1 MAHHFLFTFF
11 GDCALEQKA
20 VPLQPILECIKQ
32 TNHMNNK
39 ILIFFFLLAGLLASN
54 GVMMAQHD
62 HHHHHNKMS
71 DAHIAGHVLDANTQE
86 HLAFVNVQVKGTS
99 MGCLTDESGHFYLKN
114 LPIGTHTV
122 VFSMMGYETIEKTV
136 TLQRDTLIE
145 LKVAIAE
152 TSFVIDNVVV
162 TANKYATK
170 QKEVATIVNVISPLI
185 IESTASNSM
194 ADVLNFQT
202 GLRVEET
209 CSNCGV
215 PQIRINGLEGPY
227 TQILMDSRPIF
238 SSLASVYGLEQLP
251 AGMVDRIEVIRGGG
265 SALYG
270 ANAIAGVVNIITK
283 EPTRNFFNVSNS
295 SAFTERGT
303 YDINTN
309 LNASVVSENQKAG
322 IYLFGVQRNRQQ
334 YDRDDDGF
342 SDIPHLNSTTAGF
355 RSFFK
360 TSEYSKLT
368 AEYHHTTEYRRGGYG
383 IDSLQPHE
391 SPLCEQLRHNID
403 AATAKWDMYS
413 TDSRHFISAYTS
425 FQHIAR
431 DSYFG
436 TNMNPNAYG
445 KSTDIVS
452 VTGAQYRFSYACGIA
467 NADLSAGAEYSYN
480 QLRDQILGYGR
491 NTLQRVHLGGGY
503 VQNEWKTTAWSAL
516 IGGRLEQHS
525 LLKKPVFSPRANV
538 RWSPIVNG
546 KSTITGN
553 PLPLTDLIVRLSYA
567 SGYRAPQIYEED
579 LHVGAVGGEVSLIS
593 LDENLRPEYS
603 HSVSGSLD
611 IYKRLGKFDF
621 NVTLEGFFTQLN
633 DIFTLVENGHD
644 AHGNLLLTRTNAS
657 GARVAGVNVEAKLGY
672 GHLLSFQA
680 GYTYNYSR
688 YIEPLQWSEN
698 PNIAPQTRMFRTPE
712 HYGYFLLNIEPV
724 KNFHILT
731 NGKVT
736 GSMLV
741 QHFAG
746 YVPEDEEV
754 VTPVFFEWD
763 VKLCYDIPLYKHY
776 TLEINAGVKNILDH
790 FQRDLDKGMDR
801 DAGFVY
807 GPAAPRTFFAG
818 VNLKI

>member
-1 MAHHFLFTFF
+1 MKKIFSVFVMLCSLLFSSAAMANT
-11 GDCALEQKA
+11 
-20 VPLQPILECIKQ
+20 P
-32 TNHMNNK
+32 T
-39 ILIFFFLLAGLLASN
+39 
-54 GVMMAQHD
+54 
-62 HHHHHNKMS
+62 
-71 DAHIAGHVLDANTQE
+71 DAHIAGHVLDAHTQE
-86 HLAFVNVQVKGTS
+86 HLSFVNVQIKGTS
-99 MGCLTDESGHFYLKN
+99 MGCLTDESGHYYLKN
-114 LPIGTHTV
+114 LPEGKHTII
-122 VFSMMGYETIEKTV
+122 FSMMGYEPLEKSV
-136 TLQRDTLIE
+136 VLHRDTLVEIN
-145 LKVAIAE
+145 VAISE
-152 TSFVIDNVVV
+152 KSFLMDNVVV

-185 IESTASNSM
+185 IESTTSNSM

-215 PQIRINGLEGPY
+215 PQIRINGLEGQY

-283 EPTRNFFNVSNS
+283 EPTRNFFNISNS
-295 SAFTERGT
+295 SAFTQQGN
-303 YDINTN
+303 YDINTSM
-309 LNASVVSENQKAG
+309 NASVVSENQKAG

-342 SDIPHLNSTTAGF
+342 SDIPLLRSTTAGF

-360 TSEYSKLT
+360 TSDYSKIT
-368 AEYHHTTEYRRGGYG
+368 AEYHHTTEYRRGGNG

-391 SPLCEQLRHNID
+391 SLLCEQLRHNID
-403 AATAKWDMYS
+403 AATAKWDFFS
-413 TDSRHFISAYTS
+413 QDSKHFLSAYTS

-431 DSYFG
+431 NSYFG
-436 TNMNPNAYG
+436 TNKNPNAYG
-445 KSTDIVS
+445 KSTDLVS
-452 VTGAQYRFSYACGIA
+452 VTGAQYRFSYPCGIT
-467 NADLSAGAEYSYN
+467 NADLSAGVEYSYN

-491 NTLQRVHLGGGY
+491 NTLQKVHLGGGY
-503 VQNEWKTTAWSAL
+503 VQNEWKTTAWSVL
-516 IGGRLEQHS
+516 VGGRLEQHS
-525 LLKKPVFSPRANV
+525 LLEKPVFSPRANA

-546 KSTITGN
+546 KSTMTDN
-553 PLPLTDLIVRLSYA
+553 PLPLTDLILRVSYA

-593 LDENLRPEYS
+593 LDKDLRPEYS
-603 HSVSGSLD
+603 HSISGSVD
-611 IYKRLGKFDF
+611 MYKRFGKWDM
-621 NVTLEGFFTQLN
+621 NLTVEGFFTQLN
-633 DIFTLVENGHD
+633 DVFTLVENGHD
-644 AHGNLLLTRTNAS
+644 AMGNLLLTRTNAS
-657 GARVAGVNVEAKLGY
+657 GARVSGVNLEAKFSY
-672 GHLLSFQA
+672 GHLLNFQA
-680 GYTYNYSR
+680 GYTYNHSR
-688 YIEPLQWSEN
+688 YIEPEQWSEN
-698 PNIAPQTRMFRTPE
+698 PNIAPQRRMFRTPE
-712 HYGYFLLNIEPV
+712 HYGYFLLNIEPI
-724 KNFHILT
+724 KHFHILT

-746 YVPEDEEV
+746 YIPEDEEV
-754 VTPVFFEWD
+754 TTPTFFEWD
-763 VKLCYDIPLYKHY
+763 FKLCYDIPIYKHY

-790 FQRDLDKGMDR
+790 FQRDLDQGMDR

-818 VNLKI
+818 INLKI

>member
-1 MAHHFLFTFF
+1 MKTKNILLFISLLISF
-11 GDCALEQKA
+11 
-20 VPLQPILECIKQ
+20 PLWA
-32 TNHMNNK
+32 TD
-39 ILIFFFLLAGLLASN
+39 
-54 GVMMAQHD
+54 VT
-62 HHHHHNKMS
+62 

-86 HLAFVNVQVKGTS
+86 HLAFANVQVKGTS

-114 LPIGTHTV
+114 LPVGTHTV

-360 TSEYSKLT
+360 TSEYSKLI

-611 IYKRLGKFDF
+611 MYKRLGKFDF

-633 DIFTLVENGHD
+633 DVFTLVENGHD

>member
-1 MAHHFLFTFF
+1 MNKNFLFF
-11 GDCALEQKA
+11 
-20 VPLQPILECIKQ
+20 
-32 TNHMNNK
+32 
-39 ILIFFFLLAGLLASN
+39 LITCLLIGSMSSYADHHHSHH
-54 GVMMAQHD
+54 HD
-62 HHHHHNKMS
+62 HHHADNHQKIS
-71 DAHIAGHVLDANTQE
+71 DAHIAGHVLDAHTGE
-86 HLAFVNVQVKGTS
+86 HLSYVNVQIEGTAL
-99 MGCLTDESGHFYLKN
+99 GCLTDESGHFYLKN
-114 LPIGTHTV
+114 LPEGKITLI
-122 VFSMMGYETIEKTV
+122 FSMMGYESEKRTV
-136 TLQRDTLIE
+136 VLQRDTLMEIN
-145 LKVAIAE
+145 VSIAE
-152 TSFVIDNVVV
+152 TSFMIDNVVV
-162 TANKYATK
+162 TANKYETK

-185 IESTASNSM
+185 IESTTSNSM

-215 PQIRINGLEGPY
+215 PQIRINGLEGQY

-251 AGMVDRIEVIRGGG
+251 AGMVDRVEVIRGGG

-283 EPTRNFFNVSNS
+283 EPNRNSLNISNT
-295 SAFTERGT
+295 SAFSEQGT

-309 LNASVVSENQKAG
+309 MNASVVAENQKAG
-322 IYLFGVQRNRQQ
+322 IFLFGVQRNRQQ
-334 YDRDDDGF
+334 YDRDKDGY
-342 SDIPHLNSTTAGF
+342 SDIPHLNSTTVGF
-355 RSFFK
+355 RSYFK
-360 TSEYSKLT
+360 TSDYSKIT
-368 AEYHHTTEYRRGGYG
+368 AEYHHTTEFRRGGYG

-391 SPLCEQLRHNID
+391 SPLTEQLRHNID
-403 AATAKWDMYS
+403 AMTAKWDMFS
-413 TDSRHFISAYTS
+413 ADNKHFVSAYTS

-436 TNMNPNAYG
+436 TNYNPNAYG

-452 VTGAQYRFSYACGIA
+452 VTGAQYRFSYPCGIM

-480 QLRDQILGYGR
+480 QLRDQILGYDR

-503 VQNEWKTTAWSAL
+503 VQNEWKNKQWSIL

-525 LLKKPVFSPRANV
+525 LLDKPIFSPRANV
-538 RWSPIVNG
+538 RYTPIDPIILRV
-546 KSTITGN
+546 
-553 PLPLTDLIVRLSYA
+553 SYA

-593 LDENLRPEYS
+593 LDENLKPEYS
-603 HSVSGSLD
+603 HSISGSVD
-611 IYKRLGKFDF
+611 MYKRFGKWDL
-621 NVTLEGFFTQLN
+621 NLTIEGFFTQLN
-633 DIFTLVENGHD
+633 DVFALVENGHD

-657 GARVAGVNVEAKLGY
+657 GARVAGLNLEAKVGF
-672 GHLLSFQA
+672 GHLLTFQA
-680 GYTYNYSR
+680 GYTYNHSR

-698 PNIAPQTRMFRTPE
+698 PNITPQRRMFRTPD
-712 HYGYFLLNIEPV
+712 HYGYFLCNIEPT
-724 KNFHILT
+724 KNFHIVT

-754 VTPVFFEWD
+754 ITPTFFEWD

-776 TLEINAGVKNILDH
+776 TLEINAGVKNILDN
-790 FQRDLDKGMDR
+790 FQKDIDKGMDR
-801 DAGFVY
+801 DAGYVY
-807 GPAAPRTFFAG
+807 GPATPRTFFAG

>member
-1 MAHHFLFTFF
+1 MS
-11 GDCALEQKA
+11 
-20 VPLQPILECIKQ
+20 IKQ
-32 TNHMNNK
+32 
-39 ILIFFFLLAGLLASN
+39 ILFLLFAGVLVCSPL
-54 GVMMAQHD
+54 MA
-62 HHHHHNKMS
+62 NTAT
-71 DAHIAGHVLDANTQE
+71 DAHVAGHVLDAHTRE
-86 HLAFVNVQVKGTS
+86 HLSFVNVQIKGTTL
-99 MGCLTDESGHFYLKN
+99 GCLTDESGHFYLKN
-114 LPIGTHTV
+114 LPEGQLTL
-122 VFSMMGYETIEKTV
+122 VFSMMGYETLEKVV
-136 TLQRDTLIE
+136 TLHRDTLVE
-145 LKVAIAE
+145 MNVAISE

-185 IESTASNSM
+185 IESTTSNSM

-215 PQIRINGLEGPY
+215 PQIRINGLEGQY

-283 EPTRNFFNVSNS
+283 EPARNFFNISNS
-295 SAFTERGT
+295 SAFTEQGT
-303 YDINTN
+303 YDINTA

-322 IYLFGVQRNRQQ
+322 VFLFGVQRNREQ
-334 YDRDDDGF
+334 YDRDDDGY
-342 SDIPHLNSTTAGF
+342 SDIPLLNSTTVGF

-360 TSEYSKLT
+360 TSDYSKLT

-403 AATAKWDMYS
+403 AATAKWDMY
-413 TDSRHFISAYTS
+413 TADNKHFLSAYTS
-425 FQHIAR
+425 FQHIGR
-431 DSYFG
+431 HSYFG
-436 TNMNPNAYG
+436 TNYNPNAYG

-452 VTGAQYRFSYACGIA
+452 VTGAQYRFSYPCGIM

-480 QLRDQILGYGR
+480 QLRDQILGYDR
-491 NTLQRVHLGGGY
+491 NTLQKVHLGGGY
-503 VQNEWKTTAWSAL
+503 VQNEWKNDAWSIL
-516 IGGRLEQHS
+516 VGGRLEQHS
-525 LLKKPVFSPRANV
+525 LLEKPVFSPRANV

-546 KSTITGN
+546 KSTISDN
-553 PLPLTDLIVRLSYA
+553 PLPLTDLIMRLSYA

-603 HSVSGSLD
+603 HSVSGSVDL
-611 IYKRLGKFDF
+611 YKRFGKWDM
-621 NVTLEGFFTQLN
+621 NLTLEGFFTQLN
-633 DIFTLVENGHD
+633 DVFTLVENGHD
-644 AHGNLLLTRTNAS
+644 AMGNLLLTRTNAS
-657 GARVAGVNVEAKLGY
+657 GARVAGLNIEAKLGY
-672 GHLLSFQA
+672 GHLLTFQA
-680 GYTYNYSR
+680 GYTYNHSR
-688 YIEPLQWSEN
+688 YIDPLQWSEN
-698 PNIAPQTRMFRTPE
+698 TNITPQRRMFRTPE
-712 HYGYFLLNIEPV
+712 HYGYFLLNIEPM

-754 VTPVFFEWD
+754 TTPTFFEWD
-763 VKLCYDIPLYKHY
+763 FKLCYDIPLYKHY
-776 TLEINAGVKNILDH
+776 TLEINAGVKNVLDH
-790 FQRDLDKGMDR
+790 FQRDLDRGMDR
-801 DAGFVY
+801 DAGYIY

-818 VNLKI
+818 INLKI

>member
-1 MAHHFLFTFF
+1 MKTKNILLFISLLISF
-11 GDCALEQKA
+11 
-20 VPLQPILECIKQ
+20 PLWA
-32 TNHMNNK
+32 TD
-39 ILIFFFLLAGLLASN
+39 
-54 GVMMAQHD
+54 VT
-62 HHHHHNKMS
+62 

-86 HLAFVNVQVKGTS
+86 HLAFANVQVKGTS
-99 MGCLTDESGHFYLKN
+99 IGCLTDESGHFYLKN
-114 LPIGTHTV
+114 LPVGTHTV

-467 NADLSAGAEYSYN
+467 NADFSAGAEYSYN

-611 IYKRLGKFDF
+611 MYKRLGKFDF

-633 DIFTLVENGHD
+633 DVFTLVENGHD
-644 AHGNLLLTRTNAS
+644 AQGNLLLTRTNAS

>member
-1 MAHHFLFTFF
+1 MKTKNILLFISLLISF
-11 GDCALEQKA
+11 
-20 VPLQPILECIKQ
+20 PLWE
-32 TNHMNNK
+32 TD
-39 ILIFFFLLAGLLASN
+39 
-54 GVMMAQHD
+54 VT
-62 HHHHHNKMS
+62 

-170 QKEVATIVNVISPLI
+170 QKEVATIVNVVSPLI

-611 IYKRLGKFDF
+611 MYKRLGKFDF

>member
-1 MAHHFLFTFF
+1 MHT
-11 GDCALEQKA
+11 K
-20 VPLQPILECIKQ
+20 
-32 TNHMNNK
+32 K
-39 ILIFFFLLAGLLASN
+39 ILLFLLAGLMTTLPL
-54 GVMMAQHD
+54 MAND
-62 HHHHHNKMS
+62 AT
-71 DAHIAGHVLDANTQE
+71 DAHIAGHVLDAHSQE
-86 HLAFVNVQVKGTS
+86 HLSFVNVQVKGTS
-99 MGCLTDESGHFYLKN
+99 LGCLTDESGHFYLKN
-114 LPIGTHTV
+114 LPEGKLTL
-122 VFSMMGYETIEKTV
+122 VFSMMGYETVEKSL
-136 TLQRDTLIE
+136 TLHRDTLIE
-145 LKVAIAE
+145 MNVAIQE
-152 TSFVIDNVVV
+152 TSFMIDNVVV

-185 IESTASNSM
+185 IESTTSNSM

-215 PQIRINGLEGPY
+215 PQIRINGLEGQY

-283 EPTRNFFNVSNS
+283 EPVRNFFNVSNS
-295 SAFTERGT
+295 SAFTETGA
-303 YDINTN
+303 YDINTSI
-309 LNASVVSENQKAG
+309 NASVVSENQKAG
-322 IYLFGVQRNRQQ
+322 IFLFGVQRNREQ
-334 YDRDDDGF
+334 YDRDDDGY
-342 SDIPHLNSTTAGF
+342 SDIPMLNSTTAGF

-360 TSEYSKLT
+360 TSDYSKLT
-368 AEYHHTTEYRRGGYG
+368 AEYHHTTEHRRGGYG

-403 AATAKWDMYS
+403 AATMKWDMYTADNKHFVS
-413 TDSRHFISAYTS
+413 TYTS
-425 FQHIAR
+425 FQHIGR

-436 TNMNPNAYG
+436 TNYNPNAYG

-452 VTGAQYRFSYACGIA
+452 VTGAQYRFSYPCGIM

-480 QLRDQILGYGR
+480 QLRDQILGYDR
-491 NTLQRVHLGGGY
+491 NTLQKVHLGGGY
-503 VQNEWKTTAWSAL
+503 VQNEWKNKQWSIL

-525 LLKKPVFSPRANV
+525 LLEKPIFSPRANV
-538 RWSPIVNG
+538 RYTPIDPIILRV
-546 KSTITGN
+546 
-553 PLPLTDLIVRLSYA
+553 SYA

-603 HSVSGSLD
+603 HSVSGSID
-611 IYKRLGKFDF
+611 MYKRFGKWDM
-621 NVTLEGFFTQLN
+621 NLTLEGFFTQLN
-633 DIFTLVENGHD
+633 DVFTLVENGHD
-644 AHGNLLLTRTNAS
+644 AMGNLLLTRTNAS
-657 GARVAGVNVEAKLGY
+657 GARVAGLNVETKVGY
-672 GHLLSFQA
+672 RHLLTFQA
-680 GYTYNYSR
+680 GYTYNHSR
-688 YIEPLQWSEN
+688 YIAPLQWSEN
-698 PNIAPQTRMFRTPE
+698 PNIAPQRRMFRTPE
-712 HYGYFLLNIEPV
+712 HYGYFLLNIEPT

-746 YVPEDEEV
+746 YIPEDEEV
-754 VTPVFFEWD
+754 TTPIFFEWD
-763 VKLCYDIPLYKHY
+763 FKLCYDIPIYKHY
-776 TLEINAGVKNILDH
+776 TLEINAGVKNVLDH

-801 DAGFVY
+801 DAGSVY
-807 GPAAPRTFFAG
+807 GPATPRTFFAG
-818 VNLKI
+818 INLKI